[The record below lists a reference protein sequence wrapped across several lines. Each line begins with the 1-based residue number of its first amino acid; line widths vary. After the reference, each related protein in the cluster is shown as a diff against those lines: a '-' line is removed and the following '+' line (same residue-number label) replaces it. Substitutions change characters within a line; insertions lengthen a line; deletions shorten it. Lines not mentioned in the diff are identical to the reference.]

1 MIEVDE
7 SSGAEVTAHEV
18 ALAWL
23 VAQGPT
29 VVPIPGF
36 TRFATAESAARAAY
50 LDLSADQLA
59 RLDATEGTNESVYPD

>member
-1 MIEVDE
+1 M
-7 SSGAEVTAHEV
+7 TAHEV

-36 TRFATAESAARAAY
+36 TRSATAESAARAAY
-50 LDLSADQLA
+50 LDLSADQHA
-59 RLDATEGTNESVYPD
+59 RLDATEGTDESVYPD